1 MLVVLVAA
9 VGVPLGVHRRW
20 ETFRQLRL
28 RHENLAMD
36 YARLADTCGRT
47 ADDLAR
53 AATLAETM
61 AVKMGGLLGA
71 EPVTIAEGDRHR
83 EREARDQERSYRAA
97 MEEEMR
103 RANEFRRW

>member
-28 RHENLAMD
+28 RHETLAQD

-47 ADDLAR
+47 ADELAR

-61 AVKMGGLLGA
+61 ADKMGVLLGA
-71 EPVTIAEGDRHR
+71 EPGTIAEGDRRR
-83 EREARDQERSYRAA
+83 EREARDQERSYRTA
-97 MEEEMR
+97 MEDDIR
-103 RANEFRRW
+103 RASEFRRW